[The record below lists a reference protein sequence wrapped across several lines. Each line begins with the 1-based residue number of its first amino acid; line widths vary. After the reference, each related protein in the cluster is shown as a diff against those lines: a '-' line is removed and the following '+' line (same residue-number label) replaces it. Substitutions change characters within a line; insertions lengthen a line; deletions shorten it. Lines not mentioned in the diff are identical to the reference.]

1 LRASLLLA
9 MSEFLEPGHGPDQGG
24 DFRVSPTF
32 FIVVFGLGFV
42 LAGFGHLVESRGLMV
57 TGVLLVFLATVL
69 LPIAYGVSN

>member
-9 MSEFLEPGHGPDQGG
+9 MSEFLDPGRGPDQSG

-32 FIVVFGLGFV
+32 FIVLFGVGFL
-42 LAGFGHLVESRGLMV
+42 LAAFGHLVKSRGLTV

-69 LPIAYGVSN
+69 LPIAYSVSD

>member
-1 LRASLLLA
+1 
-9 MSEFLEPGHGPDQGG
+9 MSEFLDPGRGPDESG

-32 FIVVFGLGFV
+32 FIVLFGLGFV
-42 LAGFGHLVESRGLMV
+42 LAAFGHLVKSRGLMV

>member
-9 MSEFLEPGHGPDQGG
+9 TSEFLDPGRGPDQSG

-42 LAGFGHLVESRGLMV
+42 LAAFGHLVKSRGLTAM
-57 TGVLLVFLATVL
+57 GVLLVFLATVL
-69 LPIAYGVSN
+69 LPIAYSVSN

>member
-9 MSEFLEPGHGPDQGG
+9 TSEFLDPGRGPDQSG

-42 LAGFGHLVESRGLMV
+42 LAAIGHLVKSRGLTA

-69 LPIAYGVSN
+69 LPIAYSASN

>member
-1 LRASLLLA
+1 MRASLLLA
-9 MSEFLEPGHGPDQGG
+9 TSEFLDPGRGPDQSG

-42 LAGFGHLVESRGLMV
+42 LAAIGHLVKSRGLTA

-69 LPIAYGVSN
+69 LPIAYSASN